1 MTDGEAQLTLY
12 VLFKRLVK
20 RPLPRTNRSS
30 GMLPVTLLPVYDS
43 RGMKTMKVRPMLATM
58 SVAIGAPI
66 AAKTN
71 FITVKIRVM
80 LMLGKMSKGQKR
92 WCWQQKWIYSHGLKG
107 SLMQKL
113 MSKKMAIKVSV

>member
-1 MTDGEAQLTLY
+1 
-12 VLFKRLVK
+12 
-20 RPLPRTNRSS
+20 
-30 GMLPVTLLPVYDS
+30 MLQVTLLPVYES
-43 RGMKTMKVRPMLATM
+43 KGMKTMKVRLVLATI
-58 SVAIGAPI
+58 SVAIEAPV
-66 AAKTN
+66 AAKTT
-71 FITVKIRVM
+71 FITVKIRVT